1 MLRGAGNCFCLFYNR
16 GERPP
21 SGRHAKMR
29 EIMTD
34 SAMSET
40 GHNRIWVLADD
51 RAGNVN
57 QAVGVAE
64 AMACRFERIDISY
77 TRAAQLP
84 NFVRRASLLGVTP
97 RSREKLHAPWPEL
110 VIAAG
115 RRTAPVAR
123 WIKRQSG
130 GKTRI
135 CQIMRPD
142 GGEKE
147 FDLIAVPAHDGVRA
161 AENIL
166 EIPGAPH
173 RISETRLVLEGKAWC
188 RKFHGLPHP
197 LIALIVGG
205 STKKTTFTAEMARDM
220 TQTAIKAAR
229 DAGGALLVTTSRRTG
244 RDNESLIADLLE
256 NANVPFHLHGWNSTE
271 DNPYFGFL
279 ALADILIVTG
289 DSVSMCCEACAAPGG
304 VYIYAPDGIA
314 APRHRRLHQNLF
326 DRGYARPLG
335 QGQGAALAD
344 ARKTAKLEVFHHPS
358 LQPARLVAQR
368 CLELIG
374 ERG

>member
-1 MLRGAGNCFCLFYNR
+1 M
-16 GERPP
+16 
-21 SGRHAKMR
+21 MR
-29 EIMTD
+29 DRMTD
-34 SAMSET
+34 NAMTET
-40 GHNRIWVLADD
+40 GQNRIWVLADD
-51 RAGNVN
+51 RPGNVN

-64 AMACRFERIDISY
+64 AMACPFKRIDISY
-77 TRAAQLP
+77 GGAARLP
-84 NFVRRASLLGVTP
+84 NFIRRASLLGVTP
-97 RSREKLHAPWPEL
+97 RSREKLQAPWPDL

-142 GGEKE
+142 GGERE
-147 FDLIAVPAHDGVRA
+147 FDLIAVPAHDGVRP
-161 AENIL
+161 AENVL

-173 RISETRLVLEGKAWC
+173 RISETRLVLEGKAWQG
-188 RKFHGLPHP
+188 KFQGMPRP

-205 STKKTTFTAEMARDM
+205 STKKTRFTAAMARDV
-220 TQTAIKAAR
+220 TETAINAAR
-229 DAGGALLVTTSRRTG
+229 YNGGSLLVTTSRRTG
-244 RDNESLIADLLE
+244 RENEALIAELLE
-256 NANVPFHLHGWNSTE
+256 KAHVPFHLHGWNSTE

-289 DSVSMCCEACAAPGG
+289 DSVSMCCEACAALGG

-326 DRGYARPLG
+326 DRGFARPLAVG
-335 QGQGAALAD
+335 ELPVND
-344 ARKTAKLEVFHHPS
+344 VPSVTRLEAFRHPS